1 MSTADGRRQIEEF
14 RGYLQAVARLQL
26 SARPWLSGKLDAS
39 DLVQKTL
46 LQAYQHVEQY
56 RGTSDGELAG
66 WLRQILNRLL
76 ANELRHWGQARR
88 RISAEQSLERELD
101 ASGRRLDQM
110 LRADQTSVSQR
121 MQRRERAEVLT
132 AALERLPEDQRNV
145 ILARHCRGL
154 GLQEIAEETGRTTAA
169 VAGLLRRGL
178 AVLREQLGE
187 DLP

>member
-1 MSTADGRRQIEEF
+1 MCS
-14 RGYLQAVARLQL
+14 
-26 SARPWLSGKLDAS
+26 S
-39 DLVQKTL
+39 DL
-46 LQAYQHVEQY
+46 
-56 RGTSDGELAG
+56 
-66 WLRQILNRLL
+66 
-76 ANELRHWGQARR
+76 
-88 RISAEQSLERELD
+88 
-101 ASGRRLDQM
+101 
-110 LRADQTSVSQR
+110 R